1 VQISTVD
8 PRDQTWEI
16 DNPVFR
22 VYFHDDDGTSYEH
35 EVRDANVDELLEWAR
50 QVAEGRTFV
59 VYVCVP
65 RDGLG
70 LIRLIGKDPN
80 AA

>member
-8 PRDQTWEI
+8 PRDQTREI
-16 DNPVFR
+16 DDPVFR
-22 VYFHDDDGTSYEH
+22 VYFHDNDRTSSEY
-35 EVRDANVDELLEWAR
+35 EVRDVNVDELLAWAR
-50 QVAEGRTFV
+50 RFAEGRTFV

-70 LIRLIGKDPN
+70 LIRLIGEDPK